1 MSEKSQKSSPKL
13 TSARTSSAK
22 LSGKQSST
30 YEIIRN
36 SSHNSIAE
44 SQRTTS
50 IAVNNDNQ
58 QASNVEAAILAA
70 TKPFE
75 VAEKEVINVNGIT
88 GLWANKSEAENWNG
102 PLPLKEYPINNDNEP
117 EVIKKRTDQTVIY
130 EHEVAIR
137 YLRPP
142 TPPPPGEL
150 IIKQEKAVRP
160 PPAPPVV
167 IRQQPRKPETP
178 PPLVV
183 REEPPK
189 PPRPIPPKVITVPGK
204 KLPPIPRKL
213 VIERFGALPDKP
225 RPIVIE
231 RWLPYGEQKRKI
243 VYMKPSEP
251 ESPIETQKNLIIEW
265 EAPQVLIKKEFR
277 DLGIIKVNPLE
288 YYEKYNGE
296 LKPSSE
302 LPPLAQTIQPPA
314 GYTYA
319 AEAPEPPVKLEGDIE
334 ALKLIDLEA
343 NGLSEYKYLLET
355 NAITRSPNNENTSL
369 ADVFAT
375 IDINQD
381 GKISIAEAESL
392 LVMLN
397 NSLGRKYSNDD
408 VKTFFSALDANKDGY
423 VDYEDFKNAFSSALN
438 DA

>member
-1 MSEKSQKSSPKL
+1 MSEKSQKSSPKS

-22 LSGKQSST
+22 ISSKQSST
-30 YEIIRN
+30 YEVIRN
-36 SSHNSIAE
+36 SSHNSIGE
-44 SQRTTS
+44 SQKTTS
-50 IAVNNDNQ
+50 IVVNNSK

-75 VAEKEVINVNGIT
+75 IAEKEIININGIS
-88 GLWANKSEAENWNG
+88 GLWTNKSEAENWNG
-102 PLPLKEYPINNDNEP
+102 PLPLKEYPINNDSEP
-117 EVIKKRTDQTVIY
+117 EVIKKRTDQTIIY

-189 PPRPIPPKVITVPGK
+189 PPKPIPPKVITVPGK
-204 KLPPIPRKL
+204 QLPPPPRKV
-213 VIERFGALPDKP
+213 VIERFGTLPDKP

-243 VYMKPSEP
+243 VYMKPNES
-251 ESPIETQKNLIIEW
+251 ESPVEIQQKNLVIEW

-277 DLGIIKVNPLE
+277 DLGIVKVNPLE

-302 LPPLAQTIQPPA
+302 LPALAQTIQPPA

-343 NGLSEYKYLLET
+343 NGLSEYRYLLET
-355 NAITRSPNNENTSL
+355 NAISRSPNNGNTPL

-375 IDINQD
+375 IDINHD
-381 GKISIAEAESL
+381 GKISITDAEGL

-397 NSLGRKYSNDD
+397 NSLGRKYSNED
-408 VKTFFSALDANKDGY
+408 VKTFFSALDSNNDGY
-423 VDYEDFKNAFSSALN
+423 VDYEDFKNAFSSVLT